1 MALLLS
7 AVCYSSSSASDP
19 VFGTTGNVTTGGYT
33 WGMSDWLP
41 NQTGL
46 VINGVYFRYTTVKDP
61 AADLLVTIRNKDN
74 EAVGYIYSRTD
85 DWSGVPG
92 NTIVGYDPLPGIIGT
107 RFGTGEI
114 ITEGNGE
121 VTDATVRYNYKYD
134 TCAEP
139 LSDPRCPGFLD
150 ALYKYLLDNGLLNQG
165 LDINDPF
172 YDQWVQSQLN
182 REVDVTEQEEEI
194 PQEEIDEEQSDME
207 QQLDATTSIAELG
220 GGNQTEIMIQIGTVP
235 QFDAYYTITIDG
247 GFYPE
252 TNVLQDATLPDNR
265 RALSNLAND
274 AAHRSMVRSQYENN

>member
-1 MALLLS
+1 ML

-46 VINGVYFRYTTVKDP
+46 VINGVYFRYTTIKDP

-74 EAVGYIYSRTD
+74 EAVGYIYSRTH

-92 NTIVGYDPLPGIIGT
+92 NTIVGYDPLPGILGT
-107 RFGTGEI
+107 RFGMGEI
-114 ITEGNGE
+114 VTEGEGE
-121 VTDATVRYNYKYD
+121 VVDPTVRYNYKYD

-139 LSDPRCPGFLD
+139 INDPTCPGFED

-165 LDINDPF
+165 LDINDPY

-182 REVDVTEQEEEI
+182 REVDVAELDEEETIQEET
-194 PQEEIDEEQSDME
+194 IDEENSDLE
-207 QQLDATTSIAELG
+207 RRLDASTSLAEVA
-220 GGNQTEIMIQIGTVP
+220 GGNQNAVMAQLATVP
-235 QFDAYYTITIDG
+235 QFDAYYTVTIDG
-247 GFYPE
+247 GAYPE
-252 TNVLQDATLPDNR
+252 TITLQDSNLPDNR

-274 AAHRSMVRSQYENN
+274 ATHRSMVRSQYENN